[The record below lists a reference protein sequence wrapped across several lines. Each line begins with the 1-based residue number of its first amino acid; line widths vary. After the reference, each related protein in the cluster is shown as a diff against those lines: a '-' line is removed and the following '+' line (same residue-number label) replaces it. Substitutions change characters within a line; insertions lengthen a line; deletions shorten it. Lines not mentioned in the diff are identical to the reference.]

1 MPRNEFFN
9 KFVSKLDSMDPA
21 SINSYIHLLSREHGF
36 LESVFNSI
44 KEGIVV
50 IDSSFRLIYHN
61 AVAKEMFGIPDRFE
75 HIKISHLVKGIS
87 WNDLIAPDREN
98 PASAYHEVEIL
109 YPRRRILKFYVA
121 PVRIPTRNSS
131 MPR

>member
-61 AVAKEMFGIPDRFE
+61 AVAKEMFGIPDRFRAYQDFT
-75 HIKISHLVKGIS
+75 S
-87 WNDLIAPDREN
+87 W
-98 PASAYHEVEIL
+98 
-109 YPRRRILKFYVA
+109 
-121 PVRIPTRNSS
+121 
-131 MPR
+131 